1 MIVFGNQHHGDSHH
15 DFIGNRVEEGAKTGA
30 LIPATSEETIKP
42 VGYRGNKED
51 QRAGKRRPA
60 KGQIKRQ
67 HKNGIRM
74 TRNRVSNVGILNCI
88 VTGNYLL

>member
-42 VGYRGNKED
+42 VGYRGNKKISA
-51 QRAGKRRPA
+51 QANGA
-60 KGQIKRQ
+60 QLKGR
-67 HKNGIRM
+67 
-74 TRNRVSNVGILNCI
+74 
-88 VTGNYLL
+88 

>member
-1 MIVFGNQHHGDSHH
+1 MFGNQHHGDSHH

-67 HKNGIRM
+67 HKKRDQDDAKQSKQRRDIKLHSDG
-74 TRNRVSNVGILNCI
+74 
-88 VTGNYLL
+88 